1 MKYEPSLEYLQSKNL
16 PFSGKLSVQK
26 IDYNPSFLNKMQAE
40 CGWVETYTR
49 RNCTVHGYNGVYV
62 PECNNYGK
70 DSFAYS
76 SSFVCFSGGGGSG
89 TSFESGDTPSGGGG
103 DGSQGSSNTSPVYPC
118 EDPIHGCDKI
128 ERQIAD
134 RLNVDSTLLDNLSES
149 ILNDLDEIAT
159 IKENVSVTIY
169 SPNFDGL
176 NNPWL
181 KALRAYA
188 KKLEQLKDKISKPLW
203 DAMNQYLDNLLI
215 NALTKTAFKFN
226 PDADTTKESNKQN
239 EFQNNG
245 EKGIGIL
252 LYEFAN
258 GEGLD
263 AREFTDGDFWN
274 QFFEGDRKDK
284 IKVDFENILTKN
296 NLTFN
301 QFVANGNMLPSSYK
315 FSPDHA
321 GVLESFEEHKNANWV
336 QFFVG
341 GSRVEYRASSQNG
354 YIDVKL
360 INPTSRKSLLLHIGD
375 NYDRHPQETIPLS
388 TIEQYFYIKL
398 KIY

>member
-1 MKYEPSLEYLQSKNL
+1 
-16 PFSGKLSVQK
+16 
-26 IDYNPSFLNKMQAE
+26 
-40 CGWVETYTR
+40 
-49 RNCTVHGYNGVYV
+49 
-62 PECNNYGK
+62 
-70 DSFAYS
+70 
-76 SSFVCFSGGGGSG
+76 
-89 TSFESGDTPSGGGG
+89 
-103 DGSQGSSNTSPVYPC
+103 
-118 EDPIHGCDKI
+118 
-128 ERQIAD
+128 
-134 RLNVDSTLLDNLSES
+134 
-149 ILNDLDEIAT
+149 
-159 IKENVSVTIY
+159 
-169 SPNFDGL
+169 
-176 NNPWL
+176 
-181 KALRAYA
+181 
-188 KKLEQLKDKISKPLW
+188 
-203 DAMNQYLDNLLI
+203 MNQYLDNLLI